1 MKKVSVIAAA
11 VASTLAA
18 GAFAAD
24 VDFHGYARAG
34 VGLSGEGSH
43 ATYEKVK
50 LGRLGNEDD
59 LYAEIGLNA
68 ELYKKD
74 DVTFNIESLVAYGQ
88 AGNNNW
94 EGNSNALRVMNV
106 QAKGLMESDKEAVL
120 WAGQR
125 YYQRKDIHITDF
137 YFLDTSGG
145 AGGGIENLSVGGGK
159 LSVAVMHDD
168 GSQSVK
174 DGKTLKLSTAGEA
187 SLKACDGDLKC
198 EMDIKNNSANYEET
212 DAFKD
217 ETVSGYTLD
226 LRYAG
231 IDLWEDANLE
241 LAVAY
246 DFASEA
252 KDQTVLADDGV
263 LLTAV
268 LGQGLSNGFNQT
280 VLQYGTASYG
290 AQMATYGA
298 GGWYD
303 RSGKNND
310 ADGYRL
316 INWGVVGLG
325 DAWELGHVVMFAQA
339 SDAFAKIGGVEATG
353 DITAYNAVIRPVYKW
368 DEHMKTVFE
377 AGYFYDEMD
386 VNGGGENKAAGSK
399 LTVAQAWS
407 AGSSFWARP
416 EIRVYGSY
424 FMDHEADSFASN
436 TDDSEFSVGIQMEAW
451 W

>member
-11 VASTLAA
+11 VTATLAA
-18 GAFAAD
+18 GSAFAVD
-24 VDFHGYARAG
+24 VDFHGYARGG

-43 ATYEKVK
+43 VTYEKNKV
-50 LGRLGNEDD
+50 GRLGNEDD
-59 LYAEIGLNA
+59 LYAELGLNA
-68 ELYKKD
+68 ELYNQG
-74 DVTFNIESLVAYGQ
+74 DVSFKLESLVAYGQ

-94 EGNSNALRVMNV
+94 EGNANALRVMNV
-106 QAKGLMESDKEAVL
+106 QAKGLFESDKEAVL

-145 AGGGIENLSVGGGK
+145 AGGGIENISLGGGK

-168 GSQSVK
+168 GTQTVDDGTAFVFDK
-174 DGKTLKLSTAGEA
+174 DLPGCDGKPSSDACYKSEA
-187 SLKACDGDLKC
+187 Q
-198 EMDIKNNSANYEET
+198 T
-212 DAFKD
+212 KD
-217 ETVSGYTLD
+217 EMVSGYTLD

-231 IDLWEDANLE
+231 IDLWENANLE

-246 DFASEA
+246 DFASDA
-252 KDQTVLADDGV
+252 KDQTVQADDGV

-290 AQMATYGA
+290 KQMATYGG

-303 RSGKNND
+303 RSGGNND
-310 ADGYRL
+310 ADGFRI
-316 INWGVVGLG
+316 INWGVTGMG
-325 DAWELGHVVMFAQA
+325 DAWELGHVVMYAQA
-339 SDAFAKIGGVEATG
+339 SDTDDG
-353 DITAYNAVIRPVYKW
+353 DITAYNAVVRPMYKW

-377 AGYFYDEMD
+377 LGYFADETKKSGTTTD
-386 VNGGGENKAAGSK
+386 AAGSK
-399 LTVAQAWS
+399 VTVAQAWS

-424 FMDHEADSFASN
+424 FMDHEGESFN
-436 TDDSEFSVGIQMEAW
+436 GKTDDSEFSVGIQMEAW

>member
-11 VASTLAA
+11 VAATLSA

-24 VDFHGYARAG
+24 VEFHGYSRAG

-43 ATYEKVK
+43 VTYEKNKV
-50 LGRLGNEDD
+50 GRLGNEDD

-68 ELYKKD
+68 ELYNKG
-74 DVTFNIESLVAYGQ
+74 DVSFKLESLVAYGQ

-94 EGNSNALRVMNV
+94 EGNANALRVMNV
-106 QAKGLMESDKEAVL
+106 QAKGLIDSDKDAVL

-145 AGGGIENLSVGGGK
+145 AGGGIENLSLGGGK

-168 GSQSVK
+168 GSQQVV
-174 DGKTLKLSTAGEA
+174 DGKTLKLSAAGEA
-187 SLKACDGDLKC
+187 NLKACNGDLKC
-198 EMDIKNNSANYEET
+198 EMDVKNNSANYEET

-226 LRYAG
+226 VRYAG
-231 IDLWEDANLE
+231 IDLWENANLE
-241 LAVAY
+241 LALAY

-252 KDQTVLADDGV
+252 KGQTVAADDGL

-268 LGQGLSNGFNQT
+268 IGQGLSNGFNQT
-280 VLQYGTASYG
+280 VLQYGTSSYG
-290 AQMATYGA
+290 KQMATYGG
-298 GGWYD
+298 GGWFD
-303 RSGKNND
+303 RSGGNND
-310 ADGYRL
+310 ADGFRI
-316 INWGVVGLG
+316 INWGVTGLG
-325 DAWELGHVVMFAQA
+325 DAWELGHVVMYAQA
-339 SDAFAKIGGVEATG
+339 NDTDDG
-353 DITAYNAVIRPVYKW
+353 DITAYNAVVRPMYKW
-368 DEHMKTVFE
+368 DENMRTIFE
-377 AGYFYDEMD
+377 AGYFADETKS
-386 VNGGGENKAAGSK
+386 GGTTTDASGSK
-399 LTVAQAWS
+399 FTVAQAWS

-416 EIRVYGSY
+416 EIRIYGSY
-424 FMDHEADSFASN
+424 FMDHEADSFAN
-436 TDDSEFSVGIQMEAW
+436 KTDDSEFSVGIQMEAW